1 MKDMKGHH
9 YLKMLITMGVGVAIG
24 YFIWHTPTTATPP
37 AAAPAAT
44 K

>member
-9 YLKMLITMGVGVAIG
+9 YLKMLITMGIG
-24 YFIWHTPTTATPP
+24 FGIGWLVFKPSTTPTVP
-37 AAAPAAT
+37 AAPAAT